1 MPSSTVTLLNYNLFT
16 KLFQKIIMEW
26 LFPESY
32 LRLELSVAVIYIV
45 SVQEGAGKTS
55 LCAGLARS
63 VLDAGKNAG
72 YLKPHT
78 AEIEGLD
85 ADIIFMKHMLGLDD
99 AVNAPDIIRGRDE
112 VFVEAM
118 IGQTAGDPLSQNTYG
133 AAREMQAKVI
143 AVEPYSETDSGYA
156 GVYKGFGENL
166 LGVVINKAPESQT
179 AQVKEAAAG
188 RFDAAGIK
196 LLGVIPE
203 NRTLLAVTVGELAER
218 LSGKIINNEE
228 KASDLVENF
237 MLGAMIVDSGL
248 DYFGRMSNKAAII
261 RQDRPDMQLAALE
274 TSTSCLVLGGSAEP
288 PLYNVQEKAANR
300 GIPVITTDTAVS
312 DIADAIDDILLTGRM
327 NQAEKLSRLTE
338 MVKKNL
344 DIAALV

>member
-1 MPSSTVTLLNYNLFT
+1 MG
-16 KLFQKIIMEW
+16 
-26 LFPESY
+26 
-32 LRLELSVAVIYIV
+32 VIYIV
-45 SVQEGAGKTS
+45 SVEEGAGKTS
-55 LCAGLARS
+55 LCVGLAKNI
-63 VLDAGKNAG
+63 LDAGKNAG

-78 AEIEGLD
+78 AGIEGSD
-85 ADIIFMKHMLGLDD
+85 SDIIFMKHVLGLDD
-99 AVNAPDIIRGRDE
+99 VVNAPDIIRGRDE

-118 IGQTAGDPLSQNTYG
+118 VGQTEQDPLSQSTYG

-156 GVYKGFGENL
+156 DVYKGFGENL
-166 LGVVINKAPESQT
+166 LGVVINKVPDSQT
-179 AQVKEAAAG
+179 ARVKEAAAG
-188 RFDAAGIK
+188 RLEAAGIK

-203 NRTLLAVTVGELAER
+203 NRTLLAVTVGELAEK
-218 LSGKIINNEE
+218 LSGTIINNQE

-248 DYFGRMSNKAAII
+248 DYFGRMSNKAAIV

-274 TSTSCLVLGGSAEP
+274 TSTSCLVLGGSAQP
-288 PLYNVQEKAANR
+288 PLYNVQEKASYR

-312 DIADAIDDILLTGRM
+312 DIADAIDDILMTGRM
-327 NQAEKLSRLTE
+327 NQEKKLSRLTE
-338 MVKKNL
+338 MVKQNL